1 MLRYQFIDP
10 RSRSAGIVRLG
21 SRGFR
26 RLAMKVETLINEAVE
41 ELSGRG
47 RLNEPVARGLPFR
60 MDVCVGGRTL
70 LFLSSLTRLRT

>member
-10 RSRSAGIVRLG
+10 RSRSAGIVRVS

-60 MDVCVGGRTL
+60 MDVCVGGVPCYFCL
-70 LFLSSLTRLRT
+70 V